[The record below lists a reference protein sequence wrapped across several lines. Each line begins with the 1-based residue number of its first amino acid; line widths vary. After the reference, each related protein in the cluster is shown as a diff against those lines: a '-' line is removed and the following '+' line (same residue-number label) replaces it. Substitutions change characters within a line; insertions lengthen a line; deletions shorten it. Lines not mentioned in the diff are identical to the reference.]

1 MDETA
6 LRTPGTTKPLH
17 LLERAVR
24 VPVVRVMALADPT
37 RYREGM
43 TRLSDLS
50 GEIAKLVA
58 GLAPSLVRVD
68 ARGGRPATGI
78 IWADNLV
85 LTADH
90 VIEADDNILVT
101 GAPTTVK
108 ASLLG
113 RDRATDLALLRTEG
127 LRGAPAPRGR
137 SADVRTGHIVLALGG
152 TIGEQQVTMGIISGS
167 SSEFRSWRGGQAL
180 SLFHTTAELLPG
192 FSGGPLIDAEG
203 RVIGINS
210 WNFGRGISRA
220 LPVETAER
228 VAESLRTHG
237 RIRRAYLGVGVQ
249 PIRLSEPLAGQ
260 LGQEGGLLVVT
271 VEPDGPAHKA
281 GLLQGDTLVT
291 VDGDPLF
298 GRLDALFSV
307 LRALDADS
315 VHQFGVV
322 RAGEVKEVAVALGEV
337 PG

>member
-1 MDETA
+1 
-6 LRTPGTTKPLH
+6 
-17 LLERAVR
+17 
-24 VPVVRVMALADPT
+24 
-37 RYREGM
+37 M
-43 TRLSDLS
+43 TMLSDLS
-50 GEIAKLVA
+50 HELAQIVA

-78 IWADNLV
+78 IWADDLV

-108 ASLLG
+108 ASVVG

-167 SSEFRSWRGGQAL
+167 SGEFRSWRGGQAL
-180 SLFHTTAELLPG
+180 MLFQTTAELLPG
-192 FSGGPLIDAEG
+192 FSGGPLVDADG

-210 WNFGRGISRA
+210 WNFGRGFSRA

-228 VAESLRTHG
+228 VAE
-237 RIRRAYLGVGVQ
+237 
-249 PIRLSEPLAGQ
+249 RL
-260 LGQEGGLLVVT
+260 
-271 VEPDGPAHKA
+271 
-281 GLLQGDTLVT
+281 
-291 VDGDPLF
+291 
-298 GRLDALFSV
+298 
-307 LRALDADS
+307 
-315 VHQFGVV
+315 
-322 RAGEVKEVAVALGEV
+322 
-337 PG
+337 

>member
-1 MDETA
+1 
-6 LRTPGTTKPLH
+6 
-17 LLERAVR
+17 
-24 VPVVRVMALADPT
+24 
-37 RYREGM
+37 M
-43 TRLSDLS
+43 TMLSDLS
-50 GEIAKLVA
+50 REIAQLVA

-68 ARGGRPATGI
+68 ARDGRPATGI

-108 ASLLG
+108 ASVLG

-137 SADVRTGHIVLALGG
+137 SAEVRTGHIVLALGG
-152 TIGEQQVTMGIISGS
+152 TIGEQQVTMGIVSGS
-167 SSEFRSWRGGQAL
+167 SAEFRSWRGGQVNGL
-180 SLFHTTAELLPG
+180 IQTTAELLPG
-192 FSGGPLIDAEG
+192 FSGGPLVDAEG

-210 WNFGRGISRA
+210 WNFGRGVSRA
-220 LPVETAER
+220 LPVEIAER
-228 VAESLRTHG
+228 VVESLRTHG

-249 PIRLSEPLAGQ
+249 PIRLTETLG
-260 LGQEGGLLVVT
+260 LGQESGLLVVT
-271 VEPDGPAHKA
+271 VETGGPADKA

-291 VDGDPLF
+291 VDDDPLF
-298 GRLDALFSV
+298 GRLDALFAV

-315 VHQFGVV
+315 THRFAVV
-322 RAGEVKEVAVALGEV
+322 RAGEVKEVAVTLGEV
-337 PG
+337 PGS

>member
-1 MDETA
+1 M
-6 LRTPGTTKPLH
+6 TT
-17 LLERAVR
+17 
-24 VPVVRVMALADPT
+24 
-37 RYREGM
+37 
-43 TRLSDLS
+43 LSELS
-50 GEIAKLVA
+50 REIAQLVA

-90 VIEADDNILVT
+90 VIDADDNILVT
-101 GAPTTVK
+101 GAPATVK

-113 RDRATDLALLRTEG
+113 RDRTTDLALLRTEG

-137 SADVRTGHIVLALGG
+137 SADLRTGHIVLALGG
-152 TIGEQQVTMGIISGS
+152 TIGEQQVTMGIVTGS
-167 SSEFRSWRGGQAL
+167 SGEFRSWRGGQAL
-180 SLFHTTAELLPG
+180 SLIQTTAELLPG
-192 FSGGPLIDAEG
+192 FSGGPLVDADG

-210 WNFGRGISRA
+210 WNFGRGLSRA

-237 RIRRAYLGVGVQ
+237 RIRRAYLGIGVQ
-249 PIRLSEPLAGQ
+249 PIRLTEDLAGQ
-260 LGQEGGLLVVT
+260 LGQESGLLIVT
-271 VEPDGPAHKA
+271 VEPDGPAHTA

-298 GRLDALFSV
+298 GRLDGLFAV
-307 LRALDADS
+307 LRAFDVDS
-315 VHQFGVV
+315 THPFGVV
-322 RAGEVKEVAVALGEV
+322 RAREIQEVAVTLGEA
-337 PG
+337 PGS

>member
-1 MDETA
+1 
-6 LRTPGTTKPLH
+6 
-17 LLERAVR
+17 
-24 VPVVRVMALADPT
+24 MA
-37 RYREGM
+37 
-43 TRLSDLS
+43 RLSDLS
-50 GEIAKLVA
+50 GEIAEVVA
-58 GLAPSLVRVD
+58 RLAPSLVRVD

-127 LRGAPAPRGR
+127 LRGAPAPRSR

-152 TIGEQQVTMGIISGS
+152 TIGEQLVTMGIVTGS
-167 SSEFRSWRGGQAL
+167 SGEFRSWRGGQAL
-180 SLFHTTAELLPG
+180 SLIQTTAELLPG
-192 FSGGPLIDAEG
+192 FSGGPLVDAEG

-210 WNFGRGISRA
+210 WNFGRGLSRA
-220 LPVETAER
+220 IPVEIAER

-249 PIRLSEPLAGQ
+249 SIRLSDTLG
-260 LGQEGGLLVVT
+260 LGQDSGLLIVT
-271 VEPDGPAHKA
+271 VEPAGPADQA

-291 VDGDPLF
+291 MDGDPLF
-298 GRLDALFSV
+298 GRLDGLFAMI
-307 LRALDADS
+307 RGLDVDS
-315 VHQFGVV
+315 THAFGVI
-322 RAGEVKEVAVALGEV
+322 RAGELKEVAVTLGEV
-337 PG
+337 PI

>member
-1 MDETA
+1 
-6 LRTPGTTKPLH
+6 
-17 LLERAVR
+17 
-24 VPVVRVMALADPT
+24 
-37 RYREGM
+37 M
-43 TRLSDLS
+43 TMLSDLS
-50 GEIAKLVA
+50 HEIAQIVA

-108 ASLLG
+108 ASVVG
-113 RDRATDLALLRTEG
+113 RDRGTDLALLRTVG

-137 SADVRTGHIVLALGG
+137 SADVRTGHLVLALAG
-152 TIGEQQVTMGIISGS
+152 TIGEQQVTMGMVGGT
-167 SSEFRSWRGGQAL
+167 SSEFRSWRGGQLNAL
-180 SLFHTTAELLPG
+180 IQTTAELLPG
-192 FSGGPLIDAEG
+192 FSGGPLVDAQG

-210 WNFGRGISRA
+210 WNFGRGVSRA
-220 LPVETAER
+220 LPVEVAER
-228 VAESLRTHG
+228 VAESLRAHG

-249 PIRLSEPLAGQ
+249 PIRLTEALG
-260 LGQEGGLLVVT
+260 LGQESGLLVVT
-271 VEPDGPAHKA
+271 VETGGPADKA

-291 VDGDPLF
+291 VDDDPLF

-315 VHQFGVV
+315 THTFGVV
-322 RAGEVKEVAVALGEV
+322 RAGEVKEVAVTLGEV

>member
-1 MDETA
+1 
-6 LRTPGTTKPLH
+6 
-17 LLERAVR
+17 
-24 VPVVRVMALADPT
+24 
-37 RYREGM
+37 M

-50 GEIAKLVA
+50 REIAQVVA

-90 VIEADDNILVT
+90 VIEADDAILVT

-108 ASLLG
+108 ASVVG
-113 RDRATDLALLRTEG
+113 RDRTTDLALLRTDG

-152 TIGEQQVTMGIISGS
+152 TIGEQQVTMGVVSGS
-167 SSEFRSWRGGQAL
+167 AGAFRSWRGGQVMPL
-180 SLFHTTAELLPG
+180 IQTTAQLLPG
-192 FSGGPLIDAEG
+192 FSGGPLIDGEG

-210 WNFGRGISRA
+210 WNFGRGVSCA
-220 LPVETAER
+220 LPVEIAER

-237 RIRRAYLGVGVQ
+237 RIRQAYLGVGVQ
-249 PIRLSEPLAGQ
+249 PVRLSETLG
-260 LGQEGGLLVVT
+260 LGQDAGLLVVT
-271 VEPDGPAHKA
+271 VEPDGPADKA

-291 VDGDPLF
+291 MDGDPLF
-298 GRLDALFSV
+298 GRLDGFFAMV
-307 LRALDADS
+307 RGLDVDS
-315 VHQFGVV
+315 THAFGVV
-322 RAGEVKEVAVALGEV
+322 RAGEVRDVAVTLGEV

>member
-1 MDETA
+1 
-6 LRTPGTTKPLH
+6 
-17 LLERAVR
+17 
-24 VPVVRVMALADPT
+24 
-37 RYREGM
+37 M
-43 TRLSDLS
+43 TMLSDLS
-50 GEIAKLVA
+50 HEIAQIVA
-58 GLAPSLVRVD
+58 SLAPSLVRVD

-108 ASLLG
+108 ATVVG
-113 RDRATDLALLRTEG
+113 RDRGTDLALLRTVG

-137 SADVRTGHIVLALGG
+137 SADLRTGHLVLALAG
-152 TIGEQQVTMGIISGS
+152 TIGEQQVTMGIVSGT
-167 SSEFRSWRGGQAL
+167 SSEFRSWRGGQVSAL
-180 SLFHTTAELLPG
+180 IHTTAGLLPG
-192 FSGGPLIDAEG
+192 FSGGPLVDAEG

-210 WNFGRGISRA
+210 WNYGRGVSLA
-220 LPVETAER
+220 LPVENAER

-237 RIRRAYLGVGVQ
+237 RIRYAYLGVGVQ
-249 PIRLSEPLAGQ
+249 PVRLTETLG
-260 LGQEGGLLVVT
+260 LGQESGLLIVT
-271 VEPDGPAHKA
+271 VDPGGPADKA

-298 GRLDALFSV
+298 GRLDGFFAMV
-307 LRALDADS
+307 RGLDVDS
-315 VHQFGVV
+315 TYTFGVV
-322 RAGEVKEVAVALGEV
+322 RAGEVKEIPVTLGEV

>member
-1 MDETA
+1 
-6 LRTPGTTKPLH
+6 
-17 LLERAVR
+17 
-24 VPVVRVMALADPT
+24 
-37 RYREGM
+37 M

-50 GEIAKLVA
+50 REIAQVVA

-90 VIEADDNILVT
+90 VIEADDAILVT

-108 ASLLG
+108 ASVVG
-113 RDRATDLALLRTEG
+113 RDRTTDLALLRTEG

-152 TIGEQQVTMGIISGS
+152 TIGEQQVTMGVVSGS
-167 SSEFRSWRGGQAL
+167 AGAFRSWRGGQVMPL
-180 SLFHTTAELLPG
+180 IQTTAQLLPG
-192 FSGGPLIDAEG
+192 FSGGPLIDGEG

-210 WNFGRGISRA
+210 WNFGRGVSCA
-220 LPVETAER
+220 LPVEIAER

-237 RIRRAYLGVGVQ
+237 RIRQAYLGVGVQ
-249 PIRLSEPLAGQ
+249 PVRLSETLG
-260 LGQEGGLLVVT
+260 LGQDAGLLVVT
-271 VEPDGPAHKA
+271 VEPDGPADKA
-281 GLLQGDTLVT
+281 GLLQGETLVT
-291 VDGDPLF
+291 MDGDPLF
-298 GRLDALFSV
+298 GRLDGFFAMV
-307 LRALDADS
+307 RGLDVDS
-315 VHQFGVV
+315 THAFGVV
-322 RAGEVKEVAVALGEV
+322 RAGEVRDVAVTLGEV

>member
-1 MDETA
+1 MES
-6 LRTPGTTKPLH
+6 KP
-17 LLERAVR
+17 
-24 VPVVRVMALADPT
+24 
-37 RYREGM
+37 
-43 TRLSDLS
+43 
-50 GEIAKLVA
+50 

-101 GAPTTVK
+101 GAPTTVR
-108 ASLLG
+108 ASVVG
-113 RDRATDLALLRTEG
+113 RDRGTDLALLRTVG

-137 SADVRTGHIVLALGG
+137 SADVRTGHLVLALAG
-152 TIGEQQVTMGIISGS
+152 TIGEQQVTMGMVGGT
-167 SSEFRSWRGGQAL
+167 SSEFRSWRGGQLNAL
-180 SLFHTTAELLPG
+180 IQTTAELLPG
-192 FSGGPLIDAEG
+192 FSGGPLVDAQG

-210 WNFGRGISRA
+210 WNFGRGVSRA
-220 LPVETAER
+220 LPVEVAER
-228 VAESLRTHG
+228 VAESLRAHG

-249 PIRLSEPLAGQ
+249 PIRLTEALG
-260 LGQEGGLLVVT
+260 LGQESGLLVVT
-271 VEPDGPAHKA
+271 VETGGPADKA

-291 VDGDPLF
+291 VDDDPLF

-315 VHQFGVV
+315 THTFGVV
-322 RAGEVKEVAVALGEV
+322 RAGEVKEVAVTLGEV